1 MRVHTRIASPDDSD
15 AIAAIHVAA
24 WEGAY
29 RGIMPDEEFA
39 RRPLARREQQWREW
53 LRRDDRITLVA
64 CADDGDIL
72 GFAGGWTLDASQTGF
87 DSYLATLY
95 LRPDVKRRGI
105 GTQLLSAFA
114 SEVRDRGAH
123 TMVLRT
129 LRLGPGRAFYERLG
143 ARFIPE
149 GMEFEA
155 GTFDDVVYAFDD
167 LSALLASIPRPSEA
181 CAERSR
187 SDTSG

>member
-1 MRVHTRIASPDDSD
+1 MRVQIRPATPDDAD
-15 AIAAIHVAA
+15 RVAAIHVAA

-29 RGIMPDEEFA
+29 RGIMPDAEFA
-39 RRPLARREQQWREW
+39 KRPLARRQQQWREW
-53 LRRDDRITLVA
+53 LRRDDRITLIA
-64 CADDGDIL
+64 CTLDGEVL
-72 GFAGGWTLDASQTGF
+72 GFAGGWELNARETGF

-105 GTQLLSAFA
+105 GTQLLRAFA
-114 SEVRDRGAH
+114 SELLERDAR

-143 ARFIPE
+143 ARLIPE
-149 GMEFEA
+149 GIGFEA
-155 GTFDDVVYAFDD
+155 GTFDDVVYVFDD
-167 LSALLASIPRPSEA
+167 LNALAASIPRPSEA
-181 CAERSR
+181 CARRSR